1 MYSTLIDVSQL
12 GALLGRPEVV
22 ILDCRFELAAP
33 DAGAAA
39 YAAGHIPGSQYA
51 HLERD
56 LSGPPGAHSGRHPLP
71 DPERFAI
78 TLGRWGI
85 NSNVQVICYDAGPGA
100 YAARA
105 WWMLRWLGHEE
116 VAVLDGGLRRWEQL
130 GLPLDEGVPAHPPG
144 NFVARPRMR
153 CTADAAEVA
162 AAMDDPSVRILD
174 ARAPERYRGEAE
186 PIDALAGHVPGAR
199 NHPFT
204 LNLDA
209 QGRMLPP
216 DATGGA
222 FTASLAGVP
231 AERAIVMC
239 GSGVS
244 ACHLLLALEHAGLRG
259 ARLYPGSWSE
269 WTGDPARPVR
279 TGAEP

>member
-105 WWMLRWLGHEE
+105 WWMLRWLGHEA
-116 VAVLDGGLRRWEQL
+116 VAVLNGGLAAWLAAGLTLETHVRRRDPRLYVPQL
-130 GLPLDEGVPAHPPG
+130 QAARSVTTDDVVKLRAEGSCSLV
-144 NFVARPRMR
+144 
-153 CTADAAEVA
+153 
-162 AAMDDPSVRILD
+162 D
-174 ARAPERYRGEAE
+174 ARGADRFAGQNES
-186 PIDALAGHVPGAR
+186 IDPVAGHVPGAR
-199 NHPFT
+199 NRPFT
-204 LNLDA
+204 ANLGPD
-209 QGRMLPP
+209 GRFLPVQ
-216 DATGGA
+216 ALREQWEA
-222 FTASLAGVP
+222 LLAGRP
-231 AERAIVMC
+231 ATDLVSMC
-239 GSGVS
+239 GSGVT
-244 ACHLLLALEHAGLRG
+244 ACHNLLALEHAGLPG
-259 ARLYPGSWSE
+259 ARLYAGSWSE
-269 WTGDPARPVR
+269 WVRDPARPVA
-279 TGAEP
+279 TGDG